1 MLNRRSGT
9 IILSLGALGFGC
21 GKSNNSS
28 PSPDGGLNSTF
39 PDSSSSSP
47 DGSPSHQDGSP
58 GTSTGKETGTTPPIE
73 AGIEASGGAR
83 SDAGISAS
91 VLQHHLNITRDGH
104 YIDSLMT
111 KTYAMG
117 MKFDTTFHGSS
128 AGPGVPVPNAEGM
141 GGALWGQPLYV
152 ENGVGGNGTYYVA
165 DDWNDIYAID
175 ETTGDVVW
183 SKLPLAEAAGQAGSG
198 CGNISPVGVT
208 GTPIID
214 LASRTMYLSAAIGI
228 ASGIQSHQIYA
239 LSIDDGTTVPG
250 WPINVD
256 NLKSAPPSSVTFNPP
271 PQEER
276 SALALVNG
284 YLYVPYG
291 GEEGDCGDYH
301 GWIVSVPVAD
311 PAKVTAYATPAA
323 KGGLWAV
330 GGMASDGTDM
340 FATTSNGESGGLT
353 WENAES
359 EAVMRFTNGT
369 AFDPA
374 NTMNFFTPSN
384 WQAMDDGD
392 LDLGGCGP
400 IVVDV
405 PGATPSALIVQAS
418 KTGVVHLLNRAN
430 LGGIG
435 TGNGTTGEGLY
446 SQQVAPGGGNSGF
459 RSAGAA
465 FTTPTGTYVVFYSSG
480 GNGMTCPGPAGAL
493 MALKINV
500 TSPPTFT
507 TVWCAPTSGAGS
519 PIVTTTDAAG
529 DNAIVWVVGA
539 EGTNELYGWDAEA
552 SVIAKNGIAIFNGS
566 GTGMDTVR
574 HFNTPIDVKGR
585 IIVGAIDKVYALT
598 GM

>member
-1 MLNRRSGT
+1 
-9 IILSLGALGFGC
+9 
-21 GKSNNSS
+21 
-28 PSPDGGLNSTF
+28 
-39 PDSSSSSP
+39 
-47 DGSPSHQDGSP
+47 
-58 GTSTGKETGTTPPIE
+58 
-73 AGIEASGGAR
+73 
-83 SDAGISAS
+83 
-91 VLQHHLNITRDGH
+91 
-104 YIDSLMT
+104 
-111 KTYAMG
+111 
-117 MKFDTTFHGSS
+117 
-128 AGPGVPVPNAEGM
+128 M
-141 GGALWGQPLYV
+141 GGSLWGQPLYV
-152 ENGVGGNGTYYVA
+152 ENGVGGKGTYYVA

-214 LASRTMYLSAAIGI
+214 LPSRTMYLSAAIGI

-256 NLKSAPPSSVTFNPP
+256 NIISAPPSSVTFNPP

-291 GEEGDCGDYH
+291 GEEGDCGNYH
-301 GWIVSVPVAD
+301 GWVVSVPVAD
-311 PAKVTAYATPAA
+311 PTKVTAYATPAA
-323 KGGLWAV
+323 KCGLWAV

-340 FATTSNGESGGLT
+340 YATTSNGSSGGLT

-359 EAVMRFTNGT
+359 EAVLRFTNGT
-369 AFDPA
+369 AFDPT

-384 WQAMDDGD
+384 WQQMDDGD

-418 KTGVVHLLNRAN
+418 KTGVVHLLSRAN

-435 TGNGTTGEGLY
+435 TGNGTMGEGLY
-446 SQQVAPGGGNSGF
+446 SQQIAPGGSNSGF

-465 FTTPTGTYVVFYSSG
+465 FRTATGTYVVFHSSN
-480 GNGMTCPGPAGAL
+480 NGMACPGTAGDL
-493 MALKINV
+493 MAVKINAA
-500 TSPPTFT
+500 SPPTFT
-507 TVWCAPTSGAGS
+507 TVWCANTNGVGS

-552 SVIAKNGIAIFNGS
+552 SVTAKNGVAVFNGA
-566 GTGMDTVR
+566 GIGMDTVR